1 MFFKPFILASL
12 NTCLVFGYKRWNL
25 MPMFRDLFLT
35 SSTHTGVGSVIMCA
49 LVCHFENVLHNRPCD
64 KFAFTK
70 EAKTCEV
77 VTLTRHYVMD
87 YFQRWIPDSP
97 AFDTHGR
104 RLYGE
109 DESNQ
114 PLTEDGP

>member
-1 MFFKPFILASL
+1 MFLKPFLLASL

-77 VTLTRHYVMD
+77 VTLTRHYGPVV
-87 YFQRWIPDSP
+87 
-97 AFDTHGR
+97 DTSYAG
-104 RLYGE
+104 
-109 DESNQ
+109 SNRPQ
-114 PLTEDGP
+114 FRGPLKTTSNGPRSRSA